1 MSLPVIN
8 TPTYELEIPSTKEKL
23 VYRPFLVKEE
33 KILLIAQEDGGEAT
47 IARAMKQ
54 IVHNC
59 TFDSLDVDNMPLFDL
74 EYLFLQI
81 RSKSVGEVAKIS
93 VLCTDDNKTYAEVE
107 IPLDEVKVTFP
118 KKHTNKIELTDSIG
132 VLMNYPTLGVMEAGI
147 SLDTTEGIFKMIGEC
162 IDLIYEGEE
171 LHQKGDFT
179 QKELDT
185 FLESLTSE
193 QFQKLQTFF
202 ETMPKLSHKIEVTN
216 PKTKKKNKIT
226 LEGLQSFFV

>member
-33 KILLIAQEDGGEAT
+33 KILLVAQEDGGDAAV
-47 IARAMKQ
+47 ARAMKQ

-59 TFDSLDVDNMPLFDL
+59 TFDNLDVDNMPLFDL

-81 RSKSVGEVAKIS
+81 RSKSVGEVANVS
-93 VLCTDDNKTYAEVE
+93 VLCQDDKKTYVDVE
-107 IPLDEVKVTFP
+107 IPLDEVKVTFH
-118 KKHTNKIELTDSIG
+118 KKHNSKISLTDDIG
-132 VLMNYPTLGVMEAGI
+132 VVMSYPTLGVMEAGI
-147 SLDTTEGIFKMIGEC
+147 NLDTTEGIFKMIGQC
-162 IDLIYEGEE
+162 IHLIYEGEE

-185 FLESLTSE
+185 FLESLTAE
-193 QFQKLQTFF
+193 QFQHLQQFF
-202 ETMPKLSHKIEVTN
+202 ETMPKLTHKIEVIN

-226 LEGLQSFFV
+226 LEGLQSFFG

>member
-59 TFDSLDVDNMPLFDL
+59 TFDNLDVDNMPLFDL

-93 VLCTDDNKTYAEVE
+93 VLCQDDKKTYVEVE

-118 KKHTNKIELTDSIG
+118 KKHTNKIELTEDVG
-132 VLMNYPTLGVMEAGI
+132 VVMSYPTLSVMEQGI
-147 SLDTTEGIFKMIGEC
+147 NLDDVQGIFKMIGHC
-162 IDLIYEGEE
+162 IHLIYQGEE

-216 PKTKKKNKIT
+216 PKTKKKNKIRMKNR
-226 LEGLQSFFV
+226 

>member
-8 TPTYELEIPSTKEKL
+8 SPTYELEIPSTKEKL

-33 KILLIAQEDGGEAT
+33 KILLMAQEDGNEAS

-59 TFDSLDVDNMPLFDL
+59 TFDNLDVDNMPLFDL

-81 RSKSVGEVAKIS
+81 RSKSVGEVAKVS
-93 VLCTDDNKTYAEVE
+93 VLCKDDNKTYAEVE
-107 IPLDEVKVTFP
+107 IPLDEVKVKFQ
-118 KKHTNKIELTDSIG
+118 KGHNNKIELTDNIG
-132 VLMNYPTLGVMEAGI
+132 VVMIYPTLDVMESGLNLE
-147 SLDTTEGIFKMIGEC
+147 STEGIFKMIGHC
-162 IDLIYEGEE
+162 IGLIYEGEE

-185 FLESLTSE
+185 FLESLTAD

-202 ETMPKLSHKIEVTN
+202 ETMPKLSYKLEVVN

-226 LEGLQSFFV
+226 LEGLQSFFA